1 MNGIFGG
8 IFGGGRSPL
17 DFPAGQLQLS
27 NTSRSMAS
35 SAEYEQRLQA
45 HLRSRKISSLRVL
58 AEQAGVSR
66 WQVQQL
72 RQGKA
77 NQMRV
82 EPLGKLAIAL
92 GLSLEEAIAQFSP
105 SDSGTPPAQI
115 FAPSPDL
122 AAEYRR
128 LQDQLAHQRT
138 QLQLEFEQASLDR
151 LESWLRQWPRIVHL
165 ARQRPELSA
174 AQLDALLKQLLPLH
188 QLLDAWDVQPI
199 GTVDEA
205 VAYEPQWHTL
215 TQGQAAE
222 GDRVRVQRPGY
233 RHHDR
238 LLFRAEVVP
247 DGSP

>member
-1 MNGIFGG
+1 MINSCSGNGE
-8 IFGGGRSPL
+8 
-17 DFPAGQLQLS
+17 QLLT
-27 NTSRSMAS
+27 TSQPMAS

-72 RQGKA
+72 RQGRA
-77 NQMRV
+77 DQMRV
-82 EPLGKLAIAL
+82 EPLRKLAIAL
-92 GLSLEEAIAQFSP
+92 GLSLEEAIAQFSLFR
-105 SDSGTPPAQI
+105 SDTLSAQTV
-115 FAPSPDL
+115 ATSPDL

-128 LQDQLAHQRT
+128 LQDQLTQQRT

-188 QLLDAWDVQPI
+188 QLLDTWEVEPI
-199 GTVDEA
+199 GSVDET
-205 VAYEPQWHTL
+205 VAYAPQWHTL
-215 TQGQAAE
+215 VQGLAAE

-233 RHHDR
+233 RHRDR
-238 LLFRAEVVP
+238 LLFRAEVVA
-247 DGSP
+247 DG